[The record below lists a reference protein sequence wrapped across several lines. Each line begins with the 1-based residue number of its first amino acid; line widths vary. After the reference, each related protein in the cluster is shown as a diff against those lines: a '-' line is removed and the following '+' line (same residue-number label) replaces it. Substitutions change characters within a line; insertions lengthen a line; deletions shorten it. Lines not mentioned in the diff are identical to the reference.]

1 MTDVYTPT
9 NPPEDQN
16 STSGVT
22 DTAKEVAG
30 TAKEQASQVGH
41 DAADSAKNVA
51 GTAKEEASKVA
62 GETKKQA
69 QALYEE
75 ARTQLHEQAGV
86 QQGRVAEGLRSIGD
100 ELNRMAQASDQPG
113 VATDLVSQVASR
125 TSGVASWLDER
136 DPGSLLTEVKNY
148 ARRKPG
154 TFIAVSAVA
163 GLVAGRLVRS
173 LTSEAKDEK
182 EAAAANTS
190 SAPTASSSTTTPS
203 STPAHAAPVTPVTPV
218 VPAPPVP
225 PVPASTDGLY
235 GEASPAYTDGTPTLD
250 GDFPPVS
257 APAYDPTIDD
267 GRRL

>member
-16 STSGVT
+16 STSSVT
-22 DTAKEVAG
+22 DTAKDVAG

-125 TSGVASWLDER
+125 TSGIASWLDER

-182 EAAAANTS
+182 EAAAS
-190 SAPTASSSTTTPS
+190 SASSTTGTPGA
-203 STPAHAAPVTPVTPV
+203 STSAPAHAAPAVPVTPV
-218 VPAPPVP
+218 PPVP

-257 APAYDPTIDD
+257 APVVDGRVVG

>member
-22 DTAKEVAG
+22 DTAKNVAG

-86 QQGRVAEGLRSIGD
+86 QQGRVAEGLRSIGA

-125 TSGVASWLDER
+125 TSGIASWLDER

-182 EAAAANTS
+182 EAAAS
-190 SAPTASSSTTTPS
+190 SASSTNGTPGA
-203 STPAHAAPVTPVTPV
+203 STSAPAHAAPTPAAPVTPV
-218 VPAPPVP
+218 PPVP
-225 PVPASTDGLY
+225 PVPASPDDVY

>member
-22 DTAKEVAG
+22 DTAKDVAG

-113 VATDLVSQVASR
+113 VAKDLVSQVASR

-182 EAAAANTS
+182 EAAAS
-190 SAPTASSSTTTPS
+190 STPSTTTGT
-203 STPAHAAPVTPVTPV
+203 STSAPAHAAPAVPVTPV
-218 VPAPPVP
+218 PPVP
-225 PVPASTDGLY
+225 PVPASTDDLY

-257 APAYDPTIDD
+257 APAYDPTTDD

>member
-9 NPPEDQN
+9 TPPEDEN
-16 STSGVT
+16 SGSTSGVA
-22 DTAKEVAG
+22 DKAKDVAG

-51 GTAKEEASKVA
+51 GTAKDEASKVV

-86 QQGRVAEGLRSIGD
+86 QQGRVAEGLRNIGD

-125 TSGVASWLDER
+125 TSGIASWLDQR

-182 EAAAANTS
+182 EAAA
-190 SAPTASSSTTTPS
+190 SSTPS
-203 STPAHAAPVTPVTPV
+203 TATGTSTSAPAHAAPAVPVTPV
-218 VPAPPVP
+218 PPVP
-225 PVPASTDGLY
+225 PVPASTDDLY

-250 GDFPPVS
+250 GDIPPVS
-257 APAYDPTIDD
+257 APAYDPSIDD

>member
-16 STSGVT
+16 STSGVA
-22 DTAKEVAG
+22 DTAKDVAG
-30 TAKEQASQVGH
+30 AAKEQASQVGH

-51 GTAKEEASKVA
+51 GTAKDEASKVA

-86 QQGRVAEGLRSIGD
+86 QQGRVAEGLRSIGN

-113 VATDLVSQVASR
+113 VATDLVAQVASR

-182 EAAAANTS
+182 EAASANTS
-190 SAPTASSSTTTPS
+190 SALSSTTTPS
-203 STPAHAAPVTPVTPV
+203 NAPAHAAPVTPV

-257 APAYDPTIDD
+257 APAYDPTTDD

>member
-16 STSGVT
+16 STNGVA
-22 DTAKEVAG
+22 DTAKDVAG

-125 TSGVASWLDER
+125 TSGIASWLDER

-182 EAAAANTS
+182 EAATS
-190 SAPTASSSTTTPS
+190 STPS
-203 STPAHAAPVTPVTPV
+203 STSGTSTSAPAHAAPAPAVPVTPV
-218 VPAPPVP
+218 PPVP
-225 PVPASTDGLY
+225 PVPASTDDVY
-235 GEASPAYTDGTPTLD
+235 GQASPAYTDGTPTLD

>member
-16 STSGVT
+16 STSSVT
-22 DTAKEVAG
+22 DTAKNVAG

-86 QQGRVAEGLRSIGD
+86 QQGRVAEGLRSIGA

-125 TSGVASWLDER
+125 TSGIASWLDER

-182 EAAAANTS
+182 EAAAS
-190 SAPTASSSTTTPS
+190 STPSTTTGT
-203 STPAHAAPVTPVTPV
+203 STSAPAHAAPAVPVTPV
-218 VPAPPVP
+218 PPVP
-225 PVPASTDGLY
+225 PVPASPDVY

>member
-16 STSGVT
+16 STSSVT
-22 DTAKEVAG
+22 DTAKDVAG

-125 TSGVASWLDER
+125 TSGIASWLDER

-182 EAAAANTS
+182 EAAAS
-190 SAPTASSSTTTPS
+190 SASSTTGTPGA
-203 STPAHAAPVTPVTPV
+203 STSAPAHAAPAVPVTPV
-218 VPAPPVP
+218 PPVP

>member
-16 STSGVT
+16 STNGVA
-22 DTAKEVAG
+22 DTAKDVAG

-51 GTAKEEASKVA
+51 GTAKTEASKVA

-125 TSGVASWLDER
+125 TSGIASWLDER

-182 EAAAANTS
+182 EAATS
-190 SAPTASSSTTTPS
+190 STPS
-203 STPAHAAPVTPVTPV
+203 STSGASTSAPAHAAPAPAVPVTPV
-218 VPAPPVP
+218 PPVP
-225 PVPASTDGLY
+225 PVPASTDDVY